1 MSSSPRE
8 ENRVPGLVAKSDA
21 DNTPVIVEAD
31 AATKRLKVTAVI
43 TSGGGGGT
51 QYTDGDAAVTHPI
64 GTIPVYNNAGTIT
77 AVSVANPLPVSAT
90 ISTVGLA
97 TSVKQ
102 SDGSQKTQIVD
113 STGNVIGATSN
124 ALDINIKSGNPTSI
138 TANAGTNLNTS
149 ALALDSTLTGG
160 TQQTKLTD
168 GTNIANILKSDGTAA
183 GQNAELVSGT
193 GMTTATVTLN
203 IGSPTTT
210 WYDLLNYP
218 WISLEIL
225 TNTAPSTLTFQTS
238 GDASQTN
245 IRSMVLQDSQSMANL
260 GALTSASTVASLH
273 GPRAGRYFRISSNVS
288 GVNTVTLVLTFYTT
302 ASALQTLGVQATQS
316 GTWTVGSNSAT
327 GSAVPAN
334 AFYNGI
340 SDGTNL
346 RGVLGA
352 ANALNS
358 TGAGVPVAQIV
369 GQFDDVSPTAIT
381 ENQFGNI
388 RMSTNRNL
396 YGTIR
401 DAAGN
406 ERGANVTASNELVV
420 SDSGLRPAGTSLI
433 PYSVHLTTNTTT
445 TPTASTAY
453 ISSIAISSEVA
464 GTTSTVTIQDKS
476 GTPLKLINGFST
488 TALTTTPTVVNFQ
501 TPVKMVSGIDIVT
514 AGAVAATIDVWI
526 NYYQ

>member
-1 MSSSPRE
+1 MARSGSPYSIPRDA
-8 ENRVPGLVAKSDA
+8 NRVPLLAVASTA
-21 DNTPVIVEAD
+21 DGITPVILEAD
-31 AATKRLKVTAVI
+31 PTTHALVI
-43 TSGGGGGT
+43 SSSGGSST
-51 QYTDGDAAVTHPI
+51 QYTQGGAT
-64 GTIPVYNNAGTIT
+64 
-77 AVSVANPLPVSAT
+77 VANPTGTAE
-90 ISTVGLA
+90 IWF
-97 TSVKQ
+97 
-102 SDGSQKTQIVD
+102 DG
-113 STGNVIGATSN
+113 
-124 ALDINIKSGNPTSI
+124 SGNPKAVTPGQPLPSNI
-138 TANAGTNLNTS
+138 
-149 ALALDSTLTGG
+149 
-160 TQQTKLTD
+160 TD

-203 IGSPTTT
+203 VGSPTTT

-218 WISLEIL
+218 WISLEVL

-260 GALTSASTVASLH
+260 GALSSASTVASLH

-288 GVNTVTLVLTFYTT
+288 GANTVTLVLTFYTT

-388 RMSTNRNL
+388 RMSANRNL

-433 PYSVHLTTNTTT
+433 TYSVHLTTNTTT

-453 ISSIAISSEVA
+453 ISSISISSEVA

-514 AGAVAATIDVWI
+514 AGAVAATVDVWI